1 MIALIL
7 ALSASAHAVD
17 GIEVGGGGG
26 TAHTLG
32 ESSGT
37 VALGVFRPWTLA
49 VNERTDL
56 ITTGIIGTLL
66 APRLDVKHALV
77 REEDLAVAI
86 EGGVAVPSPALR
98 LARGWLYT
106 ESEGTPFA
114 LIARAGARVTGDVEH
129 FRLTGSA
136 FLRGGFATSELT
148 PRDLYFVDW
157 ALAPAA
163 EGPVLVTVGA
173 QGDWLPTSR
182 IQLSLG
188 ATVQLGGE
196 GVVELQNRAFALWGL
211 SEHAALGAGYFSHLD
226 ARPDGYR
233 FYAIPTGDLQ
243 LRF

>member
-1 MIALIL
+1 MIALFL
-7 ALSASAHAVD
+7 STSALAVD

-32 ESSGT
+32 ESGGT
-37 VALGVFRPWTLA
+37 VALGIFRPWTLA
-49 VNERTDL
+49 LNERTDL
-56 ITTGIIGTLL
+56 VTTGIVGTIL

-77 REEDLAVAI
+77 REETLSVAV

-106 ESEGTPFA
+106 ETEGTPFA
-114 LIARAGARVTGDVEH
+114 LIARAGVRVTGDAEH
-129 FRLTGSA
+129 FRLTGSV
-136 FLRGGFATSELT
+136 FLRGGFATGELT
-148 PRDLYFVDW
+148 PRDLFFLDW

-163 EGPVLVTVGA
+163 EGPVLATVGVR
-173 QGDWLPTSR
+173 GDWLVTSR
-182 IQLSLG
+182 TQLSLE

-196 GVVELQNRAFALWGL
+196 GVVELQNRAFALWGF

-233 FYAIPTGDLQ
+233 FYAIPTGDVQ